1 MQTVTEWLNVSLVK
15 SVIISSQC
23 NADTSCHANT
33 IQQGGMKT
41 TVVFNVLDAMYS
53 DQLGEQ
59 LAEEMYFKSKQIVK
73 FTNDELIDK
82 INHYTTE
89 VKRMS

>member
-23 NADTSCHANT
+23 NADTLCHANT

-53 DQLGEQ
+53 DQEWH
-59 LAEEMYFKSKQIVK
+59 
-73 FTNDELIDK
+73 TNSVVNLVNNLRKKCILNQNK
-82 INHYTTE
+82 LLNLP
-89 VKRMS
+89 MMN